1 MSSTGSS
8 WRDELNWH
16 NLVRRFRSR
25 PPEQAVLLFTA
36 LLVGVATGFGAVFFR
51 WLIVKVT
58 RISFE
63 WLPQVTQGAG
73 SAYLVIAPTVGGL
86 LVGLLVYYFAPE
98 AKGHGVPE
106 VMEAVALRGAR
117 IRPVVALVKSL
128 ASSICIGTG
137 GSVGREGPIVQ
148 IGSAL
153 GSSLGQ
159 MLKLSRDRLRNLVAC
174 GAAAGIAATFNAPIA
189 GTVFALEVILG
200 SFAVPAF
207 GTVVIS
213 SVTASVI
220 GRWAFG
226 DVPAFV
232 VPEYSLDS
240 LWEFPI
246 YLALGV
252 AAAIAATIYTRS
264 IYSMEDLWDRWKLQP
279 WLKPAVGGLLLGIM
293 ALVYGRLPILS
304 FDVVPQ
310 VFGVGYATIDGA
322 LNGTLLLPV
331 MLLLLVLKIFATSL
345 TLGSGGSGGVFAP
358 SLFVGALLG
367 GCVGL
372 AAEMLFPGLP
382 GPPGAYALVGMG
394 AVFAGATHAVMTA
407 VIIMFEMTGDY
418 KIILPLMLSVVT
430 ATLLTRWT
438 MYGESIYTLKLTRR
452 GVRLQHGR
460 DVDVLQR
467 VRVEDVMTRLL
478 VNMRP
483 GDSMEEATR
492 VFLRTNRVALTVL
505 DEEDRLVG
513 IISLSD
519 LRHATEA
526 EGTEGKTVGEVMT
539 RSLITAYPDETLDLI
554 LRRMGPGD
562 LSRLPVVL
570 RDDPTRLVGVLR
582 RNDLVRAYNLAR
594 TQEGLD
600 S

>member
-1 MSSTGSS
+1 MPSTGLS
-8 WRDELNWH
+8 WLEELKWH
-16 NLVRRFRSR
+16 HLVRRFVSR
-25 PPEQAVLLFTA
+25 PPEQVVLLLTA
-36 LLVGVATGFGAVFFR
+36 LVVGVTTGFGAVLFR

-58 RISFE
+58 NISFE
-63 WLPQVTQGAG
+63 WLPQATQGMG
-73 SAYLVIAPTVGGL
+73 PAYLVIAPTVGGL
-86 LVGLLVYYFAPE
+86 LVGVLVHNFAPE

-106 VMEAVALRGAR
+106 VMEAVALRGGR
-117 IRPVVALVKSL
+117 IRPVVAVVKSL

-159 MLKLSRDRLRNLVAC
+159 LLQLSRARLRNLVAC

-189 GTVFALEVILG
+189 GAVFALEVILG

-213 SVTASVI
+213 SVTASVV

-232 VPEYSLDS
+232 VPEYSIES

-264 IYSMEDLWDRWKLQP
+264 IYSMEDLWERWNIRP
-279 WLKPAVGGLLLGIM
+279 WIKPAVGGLLLGIM
-293 ALVYGRLPILS
+293 ALFYGRIPILS

-310 VFGVGYATIDGA
+310 VYGVGYSTIDGA
-322 LNGTLLLPV
+322 LNGTLLLPA
-331 MLLLLVLKIFATSL
+331 MLFLLALKICATSL

-452 GVRLQHGR
+452 GVRLQQGR

-478 VNMRP
+478 VNLRP
-483 GDSMEEATR
+483 DDSLEEATR
-492 VFLRTNRVALTVL
+492 VFLSTNRVALTVL
-505 DEEDRLVG
+505 DEEERLIG
-513 IISLSD
+513 IVSLSD
-519 LRHATEA
+519 LRHSAED
-526 EGTEGKTVGEVMT
+526 EGTEEKRVGDIMT

-570 RDDPTRLVGVLR
+570 REDPTRLVGVLR

-594 TQEGLD
+594 TQEELD

>member
-1 MSSTGSS
+1 
-8 WRDELNWH
+8 
-16 NLVRRFRSR
+16 
-25 PPEQAVLLFTA
+25 VLLFTA
-36 LLVGVATGFGAVFFR
+36 VLVGLTTGLGAIFFR
-51 WLIVKVT
+51 WLIEQVT
-58 RISFE
+58 EISFD
-63 WLPQVTQGAG
+63 WLPQATPGLG
-73 SAYLVIAPTVGGL
+73 PAYLLLAPAVGGL
-86 LVGLLVYYFAPE
+86 LVGLLVHNFAPE
-98 AKGHGVPE
+98 ARGHGVPE
-106 VMEAVALRGAR
+106 VMEAVALRSGR
-117 IRPVVALVKSL
+117 IRPMVALVKSL
-128 ASSICIGTG
+128 ASSICIGSG

-153 GSSLGQ
+153 GSSIGQ
-159 MLKLSRDRLRNLVAC
+159 ALKLSRDRLRNLVAC

-200 SFAVPAF
+200 NFAVPAF

-213 SVTASVI
+213 SVTASVL

-226 DVPAFV
+226 NVPAFV
-232 VPEYSLDS
+232 VPEYAIQS

-246 YLALGV
+246 YLGLGV
-252 AAAIAATIYTRS
+252 AAAIAATVYTRS
-264 IYSMEDLWDRWKLQP
+264 VYSMEDLWERWTIPP
-279 WLKPAVGGLLLGIM
+279 WLKPAVGGLLLGLV
-293 ALVYGRLPILS
+293 ALLYGRSSLLS

-310 VFGVGYATIDGA
+310 VYGVGYATIDAA
-322 LNGTLLLPV
+322 LNGTMLLPA
-331 MLLLLVLKIFATSL
+331 MLLLLALKILSTSL

-367 GCVGL
+367 GSVGL
-372 AAEMLFPGLP
+372 TAEMLFPGLP
-382 GPPGAYALVGMG
+382 GPHGAYALVGMG

-407 VIIMFEMTGDY
+407 IIIIFEMTGDY
-418 KIILPLMLSVVT
+418 KIILPLMLAVVT

-438 MYGESIYTLKLTRR
+438 MFGETIYTLKLSRR
-452 GVRLQHGR
+452 GVRLQQGR

-483 GDSMEEATR
+483 EDSLDELKR
-492 VFLRTNRVALTVL
+492 VFLRTNRVALTVV
-505 DEEDRLVG
+505 DEDDRLVG
-513 IISLSD
+513 IVSLSD
-519 LRHATEA
+519 LRPVTEA
-526 EGTEGKTVGEVMT
+526 EQVEGKCVGDIMT
-539 RSLITAYPDETLDLI
+539 RSVITAYPDETLDRV

-570 RDDPTRLVGVLR
+570 RDDRSRLVGVLR

-594 TQEGLD
+594 TEADLE